1 MATRPRHDLS
11 SDKQRGREGARG
23 KSKEQERAHR
33 PRVVAGEVGSA
44 GTESSSRQRRRDG
57 ELQSSGDAGEGDALE
72 ASSGGGGIADNALG
86 RVGSGMN
93 GL

>member
-1 MATRPRHDLS
+1 MIFQVTKEREGTSKWEEQGAREGT
-11 SDKQRGREGARG
+11 QAARGRRRG
-23 KSKEQERAHR
+23 WFRW
-33 PRVVAGEVGSA
+33 
-44 GTESSSRQRRRDG
+44 DG

>member
-1 MATRPRHDLS
+1 MVFQVTN
-11 SDKQRGREGARG
+11 REGG
-23 KSKEQERAHR
+23 KEQEGRARSKRGHTGR
-33 PRVVAGEVGSA
+33 AWSPKRLVPLGRRAPAGRGA
-44 GTESSSRQRRRDG
+44 GTESCSRAETR
-57 ELQSSGDAGEGDALE
+57 DAGEGDALE

>member
-1 MATRPRHDLS
+1 
-11 SDKQRGREGARG
+11 
-23 KSKEQERAHR
+23 
-33 PRVVAGEVGSA
+33 VVAGEVGSA

-72 ASSGGGGIADNALG
+72 ASSGGGGGGIADNALG